1 MSAAG
6 TFACVMLLGC
16 RDNIIKF
23 KNFVFQHHCMHWEY
37 SLLIDNNVF
46 KLMLLLMQFFPLE
59 II

>member
-23 KNFVFQHHCMHWEY
+23 KNFVFQHHCMHWGY